1 MEQSSPPSPNRPSAP
16 GTGSGSGGGASQEI
30 PGTRAAPNG
39 KVLERANAFGAGFLK
54 SVPDVARL
62 AQEMR
67 APAQAAA
74 AAPDYSDINKTEARR
89 IYQRLAAQATP
100 EQRRE
105 LDLLNAQLDS

>member
-1 MEQSSPPSPNRPSAP
+1 
-16 GTGSGSGGGASQEI
+16 
-30 PGTRAAPNG
+30 
-39 KVLERANAFGAGFLK
+39 
-54 SVPDVARL
+54 
-62 AQEMR
+62 MR